1 MNAEEKLEFERLS
14 GTFTSVSAIE
24 QEQLTGR
31 YNRLLRD
38 VKRGVDSYWLS
49 EPLRLG
55 LTHRHNIYMEGGD
68 SQMRYGLGA
77 NYSGVQGVMKSSI
90 RDIMGLSLDLI
101 YRKKG
106 FNFMNK
112 VSVDWNRSDN
122 PIVSFSEYAKANPYY
137 EKKSGSTDRWLE
149 DWQAEN
155 IAGVV
160 YRQVQVANPSYNDAQ
175 NSYNK
180 GNSFSVRNNLS
191 IEARPI
197 DALNIRGRVGITKSI
212 TETETFTSPNNTQ
225 FAKVE
230 PLRKGSYFSSTSNSL
245 TWSADF
251 TVTYG
256 QLLGGKHMIN
266 VAVGANIRENDM
278 KTKSFSAQGFPEGN
292 FTRPSFANSYPEGG
306 KPGYAENKN
315 RNANFYLNGGYV
327 YDGRYLLDV
336 NLRSDGTSVFGAN
349 KRFSTTWS
357 VGLAWNV
364 HREKF
369 MKDKA

>member
-1 MNAEEKLEFERLS
+1 
-14 GTFTSVSAIE
+14 
-24 QEQLTGR
+24 
-31 YNRLLRD
+31 
-38 VKRGVDSYWLS
+38 
-49 EPLRLG
+49 
-55 LTHRHNIYMEGGD
+55 
-68 SQMRYGLGA
+68 
-77 NYSGVQGVMKSSI
+77 
-90 RDIMGLSLDLI
+90 
-101 YRKKG
+101 
-106 FNFMNK
+106 MNK

-369 MKDKA
+369 MKDKASLINVLKLRGSVGNPGNQNFSSYSAITTYYFNNWMLNNFGTGVLVSKFGDPNLAWQIQGTDTKSESIPHTMQI